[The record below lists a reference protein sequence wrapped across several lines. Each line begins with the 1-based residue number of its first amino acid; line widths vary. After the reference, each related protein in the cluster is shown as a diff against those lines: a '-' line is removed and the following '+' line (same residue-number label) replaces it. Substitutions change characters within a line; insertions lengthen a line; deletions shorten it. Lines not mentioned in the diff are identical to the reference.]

1 LLHLDE
7 SGDRQPERLGVGSCP
22 PAGGD
27 AYVNYPKYV
36 HEITEKRRSWTWSS
50 SDRLLTRPINKMY
63 FDPHTQ
69 LYSERQTRISSH
81 TVSAKAPSSRHIQFY
96 Q

>member
-1 LLHLDE
+1 MR
-7 SGDRQPERLGVGSCP
+7 STARTVRNGSCTP
-22 PAGGD
+22 PRGG
-27 AYVNYPKYV
+27 AYVNCPKYV
-36 HEITEKRRSWTWSS
+36 HEIIEKRRSRTWSS

-96 Q
+96 R